1 MPKVLLV
8 VPSLAYG
15 GAARQ
20 ARLLAAGLPREGLD
34 VRVCA
39 LGCRAPWADELAA
52 AGVAVDVLGWR
63 RPFDVLPLAALR
75 RLLRAYRPDVVH
87 AWGPAAL
94 RAVAAFRASAR
105 LLVSAALPPGGAP
118 AALDRWLL
126 RRADGV
132 LASGLAQAQRY
143 RRLGVAAQ
151 RLHVLRPGVT
161 AAEPGPG
168 ATAPGLPP
176 QARVVLGVGPLAPH
190 KGFRDAIWGFDILRF
205 LYDDLCLVLLGE
217 GPARPALERFAG
229 VAGIAPHVHF
239 LGAVPSVGP
248 WLERAEVVW
257 VPSVR
262 PGGVGAALEAMAAG
276 RPVVASDLPELRE
289 VVADGETGLLFKP
302 GDKAALARQTRTLLD
317 DPGLGRRLAA
327 GGREHARKHFPA
339 AGMVR
344 QAARLYEPATPAP
357 LSPSGE
363 RGRG

>member
-1 MPKVLLV
+1 VPKVLLV
-8 VPSLAYG
+8 VPSLDYG

-20 ARLLAAGLPREGLD
+20 ACLLAAGLPREGLD

-39 LGCRAPWADELAA
+39 LRCRAPWADELAA
-52 AGVAVDVLGWR
+52 AGAAVDVLGWR

-118 AALDRWLL
+118 GAVDRWLL

-151 RLHVLRPGVT
+151 RLHVLRPGVS
-161 AAEPGPG
+161 AAETGP
-168 ATAPGLPP
+168 AAAAPELPP

-190 KGFRDAIWGFDILRF
+190 KGFRDAIWAFDILRF
-205 LYDDLCLVLLGE
+205 LYDDLRLVLLGE
-217 GPARPALERFAG
+217 GPARGPLEHFARVAG
-229 VAGIAPHVHF
+229 VAADVHF
-239 LGAVPSVGP
+239 LGEVPSVGP

-257 VPSVR
+257 VPSLR
-262 PGGVGAALEAMAAG
+262 PAGVGAALEATAAG

-289 VVADGETGLLFKP
+289 AVADGETGLLFKP
-302 GDKAALARQTRTLLD
+302 GDKAALARQTRALLD
-317 DPGLGRRLAA
+317 DARLRRRLAA
-327 GGREHARKHFPA
+327 GAREHVRKHFSA
-339 AGMVR
+339 AGVVR
-344 QAARLYEPATPAP
+344 QAARLYEAAAAVPT
-357 LSPSGE
+357 
-363 RGRG
+363 